1 LSTEKGQQVKQKLKD
16 LSTIIK
22 EEEKEIQL
30 NSLRSPSPWRPEEA
44 DIIVTQAKVGD
55 GEEDVDDEANERR
68 GQKGTKRRN
77 KQRAAK
83 TESKKQFGE
92 PFSCGS
98 VPRVS
103 HAIIVDD
110 QTKTFGRYADRDNS
124 DDEIYNSNNDN
135 RSSPLKPVDDSA
147 EDYSEDEEGGL
158 PGMHGQLTRR
168 KRS

>member
-1 LSTEKGQQVKQKLKD
+1 
-16 LSTIIK
+16 
-22 EEEKEIQL
+22 
-30 NSLRSPSPWRPEEA
+30 
-44 DIIVTQAKVGD
+44 VTQAKV

-68 GQKGTKRRN
+68 GQKRTKRRN

-83 TESKKQFGE
+83 TESKKRFGE

-103 HAIIVDD
+103 HAIVVDD

-124 DDEIYNSNNDN
+124 DDEIYNSESDN
-135 RSSPLKPVDDSA
+135 RSSPLEPVDDST

-158 PGMHGQLTRR
+158 PGMYGQLTRR